1 MSSFACPHF
10 DAANHW
16 CLRLNADCVPGR
28 RGCVLAGKATFIFPP
43 EERVLA
49 LEEEKRRTRM
59 QRGLADRPRASRR
72 SL

>member
-10 DAANHW
+10 DGANNW

-28 RGCVLAGKATFIFPP
+28 RGCVLAGKATFVLPP
-43 EERVLA
+43 EERVRA
-49 LEEEKRRTRM
+49 LEEEKRQARM
-59 QRGLADRPRASRR
+59 QGSVADRPLAGRR